1 MATRRVR
8 GSNYERLKFLLDM
21 NLSPL
26 WIEAFER
33 EGFEAV
39 HWSEVGDPTAEDR
52 IIMEWARSEGYIVF
66 THDLDFSRLL
76 ALTRSEGPSVIQLRS
91 QAVLP
96 ESAGTLVFA
105 ALRQHGELLER
116 GALVVIDAA
125 SSRVRIL
132 PIT

>member
-1 MATRRVR
+1 M
-8 GSNYERLKFLLDM
+8 KILLDM

-26 WIEAFER
+26 WVKAFEE
-33 EGFEAV
+33 EGLEAV
-39 HWSEVGDPTAEDR
+39 HWSTVGDPGAPDH
-52 IIMEWARSEGYIVF
+52 IIMEWARAEGCVVF

-76 ALTRSEGPSVIQLRS
+76 ALTRSEGPSVVQLRS

-96 ESAGTLVFA
+96 ESAGPLIFA
-105 ALRQHGELLER
+105 AIRQHGELLER

-125 SSRVRIL
+125 SSRARIL